1 MIQAAG
7 SKHWKA
13 VGLNKR
19 NKVGEQFAVDPGKRG
34 AGSGFLRRR
43 GEGARN
49 HEPVEVLGG
58 GAMERQLNP
67 NRWQSLEFSFF
78 KKQLFI
84 LYWSIAGVL

>member
-58 GAMERQLNP
+58 GNGKATQP
-67 NRWQSLEFSFF
+67 QQVAKSGVFF
-78 KKQLFI
+78 F
-84 LYWSIAGVL
+84 

>member
-7 SKHWKA
+7 GKHWKA

-19 NKVGEQFAVDPGKRG
+19 KKAGEQFAVDPGKRG

-49 HEPVEVLGG
+49 HDLVEVLRGP
-58 GAMERQLNP
+58 MERQLNP
-67 NRWQSLEFSFF
+67 NRWQGLDFSSF
-78 KKQLFI
+78 KKQLYI
-84 LYWSIAGVL
+84 LYWSIAD